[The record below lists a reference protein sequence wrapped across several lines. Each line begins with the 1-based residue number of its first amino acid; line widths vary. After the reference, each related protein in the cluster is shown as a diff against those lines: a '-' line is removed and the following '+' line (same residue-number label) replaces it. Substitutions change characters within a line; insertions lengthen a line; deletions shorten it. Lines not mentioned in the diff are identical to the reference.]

1 MWDAV
6 IKLLSGSNALIILI
20 FLVLVTFIFAILAK
34 GGFLQI
40 RTSAFSMGSEAR
52 ERDIIRQQI
61 EWTYSFVTGLYGE
74 IEADETEYKGYLTK
88 YILER
93 CYDEI
98 VNWISFNH
106 INLDSDYISI
116 KQEKIKSIIKTT
128 QEVRPEY
135 KSKEF
140 EKRIDSWVEEV
151 IKKLVLIRE
160 MYK

>member
-1 MWDAV
+1 MTDAV
-6 IKLLSGSNALIILI
+6 VKLLSGSNALIILI
-20 FLVLVTFIFAILAK
+20 FLVIFIILLIILAK
-34 GGFLQI
+34 AGLIQI
-40 RTSAFSMGSEAR
+40 RTNSFSMGADAR

-116 KQEKIKSIIKTT
+116 KQEKIKSIIRTT
-128 QEVRPEY
+128 QGVRPEY

-151 IKKLVLIRE
+151 IKKLVVIRE

>member
-20 FLVLVTFIFAILAK
+20 FLALVTFIFAILAK

-40 RTSAFSMGSEAR
+40 RTSAFSMGSSAR

-74 IEADETEYKGYLTK
+74 IEADETEYKGYLIK

-116 KQEKIKSIIKTT
+116 KQEKIKSIIRTT
-128 QEVRPEY
+128 EGVRPEY

-140 EKRIDSWVEEV
+140 EKRVDSWVEEV
-151 IKKLVLIRE
+151 IRKLVVIRE

>member
-6 IKLLSGSNALIILI
+6 IKLLSGSNALIILM
-20 FLVLVTFIFAILAK
+20 FLALITFIFAILAK

-40 RTSAFSMGSEAR
+40 RTSAFSMGSGAR

-61 EWTYSFVTGLYGE
+61 EWTYSYVTGLYAQ
-74 IEADETEYKGYLTK
+74 IESDESEYKGYLTK

-98 VNWISFNH
+98 VNWIAFNH
-106 INLDSDYISI
+106 INLDSDYIGI
-116 KQEKIKSIIKTT
+116 KQEKIKSIIRTDPS
-128 QEVRPEY
+128 VRPQF

-140 EKRIDSWVEEV
+140 EERIDGWTEEV
-151 IKKLVLIRE
+151 IKKLVVIRE

>member
-20 FLVLVTFIFAILAK
+20 FLALVTFIFAILAK

-40 RTSAFSMGSEAR
+40 RTSAFSMGSGAR

-61 EWTYSFVTGLYGE
+61 EWTYSYVTGLYGE

-116 KQEKIKSIIKTT
+116 KQEKIKSIIRTT
-128 QEVRPEY
+128 QGVRPEY

-140 EKRIDSWVEEV
+140 EKKVDSWVEEV
-151 IKKLVLIRE
+151 IRKLVVIRE

>member
-116 KQEKIKSIIKTT
+116 KQEKIKSIIRTT
-128 QEVRPEY
+128 QGVRPEY

-140 EKRIDSWVEEV
+140 EKKVDSWVEEV
-151 IKKLVLIRE
+151 IRKLVVIRE